1 MSIAGTTPVTAA
13 IAPSSASDAYATH
26 IAEYGKGGY
35 QVVADN
41 TARDNITAARR
52 TYGMRVYVITTG
64 ITYVLG
70 PGLGNGDWSVDNRG
84 QQVVDS
90 WAALAALNGST
101 IPNGTEFYVRCG
113 ATLGDG
119 GEGSFWFDNSAST
132 TVITG
137 MVIAP
142 ASGAGR
148 FFRKYDGVVNAH
160 WFGAKGDFTADDTA
174 ALQAAISFAEE
185 PTYGLQAYSTT
196 FSQNVSIACY
206 IPAGSYI
213 TSSTLTFTACEIYGK
228 SGADQSFFNH
238 TVIHCKHSG
247 HCFTWLSDSSGG
259 QRTGS
264 IHDIAGLGY
273 SETYQANK
281 ITISSV
287 TNRTRFFVDPS
298 SAPSTFSG
306 HSNLCFFF
314 DNEGSYLGHGV
325 IATVNSG
332 TGQIDLWPGMDSYA
346 TVTGAGSLLTTSCK
360 VVFTPVI
367 ANEVGITN
375 FLDPAKAG
383 SCFLWMQNTSVA
395 SNVKIPSVYNVI
407 AKLFHCGIRLPPGGL
422 AGFFRN
428 LQLTFMRFAATCVP
442 VGGRTGDCFWT
453 DCYFNGYYFTDYF
466 KTPTNTWDNGALRH
480 AGYCIYNPGAMD
492 RYENLLC
499 ESASY
504 AGIFSDKVIS
514 HYFSHTTVDNCTR
527 YGVVAR
533 TAYASP
539 TTVSPWMEFSQLII
553 RTSFSTDKQNTVHSD
568 KTAIYIQGETPTNTA
583 RPVRIAISQLSIVA
597 GGGTKFD
604 ATFNIDA
611 TATRVDHLIRVGQY
625 IDQGGTNATII
636 SGSQLPEI
644 LDSRWSTSPSAVR
657 VGPYFPATNS
667 TAEWDVAVADAKG
680 LALKNTGLEV
690 ISATGVVPLTITRN
704 DTGKSWQF
712 NISTDVLR
720 LYNSTAG
727 QYGLDINSTSVLNT
741 VTLGLNGGS
750 YNPRVCT
757 LQAESIATQAARS
770 ATVTIAS
777 PGVVTSAAHGFV
789 ANDQI
794 VFATTGALPTGI
806 TAGTT
811 YYVIATGLTTNDFQ
825 FSTSLAGAAVN
836 TSGSQSG
843 THTVQHINA
852 PGGTFLLITSRG
864 CGNDVTGGG
873 LTLYTPDAGSSGATV
888 QSVTQKWKFSRYGHL
903 LFSGQTADA
912 AADTAN
918 GLIYYNTTSSKFRTL
933 ANSKW
938 ANLSRWA
945 VTITNT
951 TTVNVG
957 AADELVTTNN
967 AGAIT
972 VNLPAGILNQR
983 YAFKNVGA
991 GTATL
996 TPNGSE
1002 KLFTTAQVSTLA
1014 LATGDYKL
1022 IQWDGTQWLVLG

>member
-90 WAALAALNGST
+90 WAALAALNGAT

-174 ALQAAISFAEE
+174 ALQAAINFAET
-185 PTYGLQAYSTT
+185 PTYGPQSYATT
-196 FSQNVSIACY
+196 FSENASIAVY
-206 IPAGSYI
+206 IPSGSYT

-238 TVIHCKHSG
+238 TVIHCKHGG
-247 HCFTWLSDSSGG
+247 HCFTWLSDPVSQG
-259 QRTGS
+259 TGS
-264 IHDIAGLGY
+264 LHDICGLGY
-273 SETYQANK
+273 SETYQQNK
-281 ITISSV
+281 ISITSVSS
-287 TNRTRFFVDPS
+287 RTVFNVDPS
-298 SAPSTFSG
+298 SSPSAFSG
-306 HSNLCFFF
+306 HANLCFFF
-314 DNEGSYLGHGV
+314 DDEGTFLGHGV
-325 IATVNSG
+325 IGSVNTG
-332 TGQIDLWPGMDSYA
+332 TGQVTLLTGTDSYA
-346 TVTGAGSLLTTSCK
+346 TVSGAGGFLTTTCK
-360 VVFTPVI
+360 VVFTPTIPV
-367 ANEVGITN
+367 EVGITN
-375 FLDPAKAG
+375 FLDPASAG
-383 SCFLWMQNTSVA
+383 SCFLWMKDTSVA
-395 SNVKIPSVYNVI
+395 SNAKIPRVYNIV
-407 AKLFHCGIRLPPGGL
+407 AKLFHCGIRMPPGGL
-422 AGFFRN
+422 AGFFSN
-428 LQLTFMRFAATCVP
+428 LQLIFMRFASTCVP
-442 VGGRTGDCFWT
+442 SPARTADSFWT
-453 DCYFNGYYFTDYF
+453 DCYFNGYYFSDYF
-466 KTPTNTWDNGALRH
+466 RTPTNTHDNKVFRQ
-480 AGYCIYNPGAMD
+480 AGYGIYNPGALD

-499 ESASY
+499 EYACY
-504 AGIFSDKVIS
+504 AGIYSDRV
-514 HYFSHTTVDNCTR
+514 FSHNFSHVTVDNCTR
-527 YGVVAR
+527 YAVVAR

-539 TTVSPWMEFSQLII
+539 TNSSPWMSFSQLVI
-553 RTSFSTDKQNTVHSD
+553 RTSFVGDNQNTIHSN
-568 KTAIYIQGETPTNTA
+568 KSAIYIIGETPTNTA
-583 RPVRIAISQLSIVA
+583 RPVRISIGELAVVA
-597 GGGTKFD
+597 GGGTQFD
-604 ATFNIDA
+604 ASFNIDA
-611 TATRVDHLIRVGQY
+611 TATLVEHKVRVSQY
-625 IDQGGTNATII
+625 VDQGGSLATVI
-636 SGSQLPEI
+636 SGSQIPEI
-644 LDSRWSTSPSAVR
+644 LDTRWSTSPSSVR
-657 VGPYFPATNS
+657 VGPYFPTFNS
-667 TAEWDVAVADAKG
+667 AAEWDVAVADAKG

-690 ISATGVVPLTITRN
+690 ISATGVVPLTITRS

-712 NISTDVLR
+712 NISTDILR

-741 VTLGLNGGS
+741 VTLGLNGSS

-757 LQAESIATQAARS
+757 IKAESIATQAARA

-777 PGVVTSAAHGFV
+777 PGVVTSASHGFV
-789 ANDQI
+789 ADDQI

-811 YYVIATGLTTNDFQ
+811 YYVISTGLTANDFQ
-825 FSTSLAGAAVN
+825 FSATLAGSAVN

-864 CGNDVTGGG
+864 LGNDVTGGG
-873 LTLYTPDAGSSGATV
+873 LQIYTPDAGASGATV
-888 QSVTQKWKFSRYGHL
+888 QSTTQKWKFSRYGHL
-903 LFSGQTADA
+903 LFTGQTADA

-983 YAFKNVGA
+983 YAFKNIGA

-1014 LATGDYKL
+1014 VATGDYKL